1 MVNLLDPGVWAE
13 GTIGHPPEYFKA
25 RDIAI
30 DCRGPVTISPLSRW
44 GLHIRTY
51 TVSHDLA
58 DFDEQVLR
66 PLQVDDY
73 AWICSDVT
81 LYNCHIGEGAVVA
94 CGSVVRSRDVP
105 PWVMVE
111 GNPARVIARFDRKRG
126 NLWIYLKESEPL
138 PMAAAWKGIVR

>member
-1 MVNLLDPGVWAE
+1 MVNLFDPEVWNSEA
-13 GTIGHPPEYFKA
+13 IGHPPEYFEA
-25 RDIAI
+25 RDISI
-30 DCRGPVTISPLSRW
+30 DCRGPVRISPLSRW

-58 DFDEQVLR
+58 DFDNQVLR

-81 LYNCHIGEGAVVA
+81 LYNTRIGEGAIVA

-105 PWVMVE
+105 PWTMVE
-111 GNPARVIARFDRKRG
+111 GNPARIVARFDHERKK
-126 NLWIYLKESEPL
+126 WIYLRKSISL
-138 PMAAAWKGIVR
+138 PPSAAWKGIVE